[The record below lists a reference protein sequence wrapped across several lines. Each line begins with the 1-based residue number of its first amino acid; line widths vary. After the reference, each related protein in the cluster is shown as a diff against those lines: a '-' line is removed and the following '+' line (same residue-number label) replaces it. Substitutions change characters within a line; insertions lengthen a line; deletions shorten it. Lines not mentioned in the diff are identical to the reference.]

1 MGPGSHVEKWLLR
14 EKRKNIQNHLLF
26 SQHVCIHF
34 ETTPWKTW
42 AFTLRLSN
50 RWTTHR
56 RWEFPS
62 AAQVGG
68 GSHREA
74 PLRTSGSIGAIE
86 DWNSSL
92 LKVRG
97 NEGFLLKNDSW
108 NGRLKYIHV
117 CFSNW
122 PGFRGVE
129 LSHFGYLFLDFGWLV
144 VYYPRNTLKE
154 TKFPWGLW
162 LSNRPLKPRDHP
174 KKPRD
179 RLGVS

>member
-68 GSHREA
+68 GGKVIGKRLWEHQVQLVQ
-74 PLRTSGSIGAIE
+74 LRIEIRHFWKSGGMKDFCWKMIVEMEGWSIYMFVSQIGRGFGGLSWVILVIY
-86 DWNSSL
+86 SL
-92 LKVRG
+92 ILV
-97 NEGFLLKNDSW
+97 
-108 NGRLKYIHV
+108 
-117 CFSNW
+117 
-122 PGFRGVE
+122 
-129 LSHFGYLFLDFGWLV
+129 GWWFT
-144 VYYPRNTLKE
+144 TLG
-154 TKFPWGLW
+154 TP
-162 LSNRPLKPRDHP
+162 
-174 KKPRD
+174 
-179 RLGVS
+179 